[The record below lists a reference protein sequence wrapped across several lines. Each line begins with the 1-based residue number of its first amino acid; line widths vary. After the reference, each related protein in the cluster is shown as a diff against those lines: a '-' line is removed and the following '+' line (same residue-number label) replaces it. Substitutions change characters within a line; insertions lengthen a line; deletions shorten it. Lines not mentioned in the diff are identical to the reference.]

1 MGRAPC
7 CSKVGLRTGPW
18 SPKEDSVLINYIRIH
33 GEGHWRNLP
42 KEAGLLRCGK
52 SCRLRWVNYL
62 RPDIKRGNISS
73 DEEDLIIRLHSLLG
87 NRWSLIAKRL
97 PGRTDNEIK
106 NYWNS
111 HLRRKL
117 ETSREK
123 TERPTPARVVKKRN
137 QFNNGKKPKKNDQN
151 TSNAEISKIKVYLPK
166 AVRVSP
172 YSMAIKSIKASGSSS
187 SLCGHGD
194 ENIAR
199 PNNTEVPSNSFE
211 NGRNNYGRK
220 GTAAAAGNEK
230 YSIDDESDISFL
242 DFVPIEDNTLDKII
256 EEYQRL
262 LEFEENVQ
270 SDSPFSV

>member
-33 GEGHWRNLP
+33 GEGNWRNLP
-42 KEAGLLRCGK
+42 KK
-52 SCRLRWVNYL
+52 
-62 RPDIKRGNISS
+62 
-73 DEEDLIIRLHSLLG
+73 
-87 NRWSLIAKRL
+87 
-97 PGRTDNEIK
+97 
-106 NYWNS
+106 
-111 HLRRKL
+111 
-117 ETSREK
+117 
-123 TERPTPARVVKKRN
+123 
-137 QFNNGKKPKKNDQN
+137 
-151 TSNAEISKIKVYLPK
+151 AENSKIKVYLPK

-172 YSMAIKSIKASGSSS
+172 YSMASIKANGSSS

-194 ENIAR
+194 ENIIR

-220 GTAAAAGNEK
+220 GTAAAAGNEE

-256 EEYQRL
+256 EEYQQL